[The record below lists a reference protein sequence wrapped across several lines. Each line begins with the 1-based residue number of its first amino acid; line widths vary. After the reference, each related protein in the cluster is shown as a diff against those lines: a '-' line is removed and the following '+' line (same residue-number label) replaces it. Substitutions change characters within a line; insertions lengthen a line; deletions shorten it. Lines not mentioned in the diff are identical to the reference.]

1 MPSNWETFPIQFKG
15 GLISNLNP
23 LQQGINKV
31 GSATFLQ
38 NFEPSKDGG
47 YKKVLGYTK
56 FSNTALSGT
65 GNVLGVVVL
74 SSTQVIA
81 VRRNTGSVSQY
92 YLGSGTTWTSLGS
105 AASLGGR
112 TRHADFNFDGTD
124 KIIFVDGVNSP
135 AVFNDSTDAL
145 SFPSLPSELT
155 GATHVIEYRKALF
168 IAKGPLLYFSAPL
181 SETKW
186 SAAEGGGVLN
196 VGHTI
201 TGLYVFR
208 DQLIV
213 FSASKIQRVTGSSIA
228 DYLLVPIADNIG
240 CLYGETIQEVGGDV
254 MFMASDGLRLLSAT
268 ERIGDFGLGVASAPI
283 SRDAISFVNSTTTF
297 SSLVLRGKAQYRVF
311 AFSDSVFSDAAKGL
325 IATKFSD
332 QGNEEIHW
340 ATLSGFKVSCAHG
353 KYVSG
358 QEITVFGN
366 NDGYIYRLE
375 SGYSRDGSL
384 IEAVFKSPFM
394 PITDPQLRK
403 TFYKLA
409 LYTEANG
416 NLALSV
422 NLDFDLYKVDNYSGG
437 AANTILLSNDSAGA
451 YTYGSPGSVYGTALY
466 SLKPDNVLNTNV
478 IGSGKTVSLR
488 LEDKTTNPTFSLDT
502 AVLEYRTNERK

>member
-56 FSNTALSGT
+56 FSNTAVSGS
-65 GNVLGVVVL
+65 GNILGVVVIN
-74 SSTQVIA
+74 STEVIA
-81 VRRNTGSVSQY
+81 VRRNTGGSRYQ
-92 YLGSGTTWTSLGS
+92 LGSGTSWSNIGT
-105 AASLGGR
+105 AASAGGR
-112 TRHADFNFDGTD
+112 VNHTDFNFDGSP

-135 AVFNDSTDAL
+135 AVFNGSSVT
-145 SFPSLPSELT
+145 FPSLPSELT

-186 SAAEGGGVLN
+186 NDVDGGGVLN

-228 DYLLVPIADNIG
+228 DYSLVPIADNIG

-297 SSLVLRGKAQYRVF
+297 SG
-311 AFSDSVFSDAAKGL
+311 
-325 IATKFSD
+325 
-332 QGNEEIHW
+332 
-340 ATLSGFKVSCAHG
+340 
-353 KYVSG
+353 
-358 QEITVFGN
+358 
-366 NDGYIYRLE
+366 
-375 SGYSRDGSL
+375 
-384 IEAVFKSPFM
+384 
-394 PITDPQLRK
+394 
-403 TFYKLA
+403 
-409 LYTEANG
+409 
-416 NLALSV
+416 LSV
-422 NLDFDLYKVDNYSGG
+422 GF
-437 AANTILLSNDSAGA
+437 
-451 YTYGSPGSVYGTALY
+451 
-466 SLKPDNVLNTNV
+466 LKMA
-478 IGSGKTVSLR
+478 S
-488 LEDKTTNPTFSLDT
+488 
-502 AVLEYRTNERK
+502 

>member
-1 MPSNWETFPIQFKG
+1 MASNWETFPIQFKG

-56 FSNTALSGT
+56 FSNTVLPGT
-65 GNVLGVVVL
+65 GNVLGVVVVD
-74 SSTQVIA
+74 STQVIA
-81 VRRNTGSVSQY
+81 VRRNTIGASRY
-92 YLGSGTTWTSLGS
+92 YLGSGTSWATIGTSSS
-105 AASLGGR
+105 AGNR
-112 TRHADFNFDGTD
+112 VRHENFNFDGTD
-124 KIIFVDGVNSP
+124 KIIFVDGVSSP
-135 AVFNDSTDAL
+135 AVFSGSSVT
-145 SFPSLPSELT
+145 FPSLPAELT
-155 GATHVIEYRKALF
+155 GATDVIEYRKALF

-186 SAAEGGGVLN
+186 DAAEGGGVLN

-213 FSASKIQRVTGSSIA
+213 FSASKIQRVTGSSVA

-283 SRDAISFVNSTTTF
+283 NKDAISFVNSTSTF

-311 AFSDSVFSDAAKGL
+311 AFSDAVFSDAAKGL

-332 QGNEEIHW
+332 QGSEEIHW

-403 TFYKLA
+403 TFYKLS

-416 NLALSV
+416 NLSLSV

-451 YTYGSPGSVYGTALY
+451 YTYGSPTSVYGTALY

-478 IGSGKTVSLR
+478 IGSGKTVSIR
-488 LEDKTTNPTFSLDT
+488 IEDKTTNPTFSLDT